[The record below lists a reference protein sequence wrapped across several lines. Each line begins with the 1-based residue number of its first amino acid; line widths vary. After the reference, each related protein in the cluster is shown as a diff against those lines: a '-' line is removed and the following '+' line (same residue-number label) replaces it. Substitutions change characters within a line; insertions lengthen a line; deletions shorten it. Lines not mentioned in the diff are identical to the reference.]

1 MITAMTKSP
10 EDTQA
15 FGAAVSTVLLPGDV
29 VLLTGDMGAGKT
41 TFVKGLGLALGVA
54 EPITSPTFVLLHTY
68 SGRIPLHHAD
78 LYRLDQ
84 VEEILDLGIME
95 LIDDGG
101 VALIEW
107 ADRGLPAFPTDVL
120 RMQFS
125 YDDDDENVRHFTFQG
140 TGKKWADRVDDL
152 TKAIEQWVVAQ

>member
-1 MITAMTKSP
+1 MISAVTKSV
-10 EDTQA
+10 EDTLA
-15 FGAAVSTVLLPGDV
+15 FGTAFSSVLLPGDV
-29 VLLTGDMGAGKT
+29 ILLTGDMGAGKT
-41 TFVKGLGLALGVA
+41 TFVKGVGVGFGVA

-84 VEEILDLGIME
+84 LEEVLDLGIME

-107 ADRGLPAFPTDVL
+107 ADRGLPAFPVDVL

-125 YDDDDENVRHFTFQG
+125 YDEQDENVRRFEFQG
-140 TGKKWADRVDDL
+140 TGKRWAERVDAL
-152 TKAIEQWVVAQ
+152 AEAIQQWVG

>member
-1 MITAMTKSP
+1 MIRAMTKSP

-15 FGAAVSTVLLPGDV
+15 FGAAVSTVLQAGDV
-29 VLLTGDMGAGKT
+29 MLLTGDMGAGKT
-41 TFVKGLGLALGVA
+41 TFVKGLGIGLGVA

-68 SGRIPLHHAD
+68 SGRMPLHHAD
-78 LYRLDQ
+78 LYRLDHL
-84 VEEILDLGIME
+84 EEVLDLGIME
-95 LIDDGG
+95 LIDDG

-125 YDDDDENVRHFTFQG
+125 YDDEDDNVRRFTFQG
-140 TGKKWADRVDDL
+140 TGKRWADRVDDL
-152 TKAIEQWVVAQ
+152 LVAIQQWVVGP